1 MLPSTALRLR
11 EIEIFTSKPLFAR
24 AEEGR
29 VLWPGASGGF
39 LLLCDRMGRPR
50 RGSCRARVAVFRKQG
65 PCGGRAAGGRFE
77 GPHQE
82 AKDCG
87 CIRGQS
93 GQVDSRFA
101 GPFGTSAWATQ
112 GLLRHNRVRDP
123 RAPAAQ
129 PRVRF
134 LDPFQ
139 SGLCLWKLS
148 VRTGLVPR
156 LPRLARLLTFGSRG
170 MRVPD
175 HQLRGKCRSSI
186 LGSLSDRA
194 TPNLWILS
202 ETLEAWIW
210 HADQVFDRIRLQ
222 CSEIGY

>member
-1 MLPSTALRLR
+1 MLPSAALRFR
-11 EIEIFTSKPLFAR
+11 EIAIFTSKPLFAR
-24 AEEGR
+24 AEEVR

-39 LLLCDRMGRPR
+39 LLVCDRIERPG
-50 RGSCRARVAVFRKQG
+50 RGSCRARVAGVRKQG
-65 PCGGRAAGGRFE
+65 PRGARFAGGRFE

-82 AKDCG
+82 AQDCGCIRGQSGQVDSRLAGGRFEGPHQEAQDCG

-175 HQLRGKCRSSI
+175 L
-186 LGSLSDRA
+186 
-194 TPNLWILS
+194 
-202 ETLEAWIW
+202 
-210 HADQVFDRIRLQ
+210 
-222 CSEIGY
+222 